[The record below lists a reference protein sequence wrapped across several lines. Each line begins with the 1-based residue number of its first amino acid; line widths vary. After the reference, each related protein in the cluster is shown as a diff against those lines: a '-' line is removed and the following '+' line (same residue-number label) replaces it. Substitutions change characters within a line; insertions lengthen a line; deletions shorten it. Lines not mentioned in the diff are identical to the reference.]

1 MFFAQPLSRQS
12 NKILVRYFFTRRE
25 RPHTRL
31 LFIESGSR
39 GLAENIY
46 PHLRAAFGPNIP
58 IDLVTCYTGL
68 PGGFGPE
75 TVVYRVTDYN
85 SPDGRREL
93 IRLLRGRNYSTACM
107 ICSAE
112 SIMTKWKWLIA
123 LRVPAKFFIL
133 NENGDYF
140 WVHRE
145 NMAAIRGFVL
155 VRLGLSG
162 AGAIRTIGR
171 LLIFPFSVL
180 FLLLY
185 AFAAHSGRILRGVE
199 RRARL

>member
-1 MFFAQPLSRQS
+1 
-12 NKILVRYFFTRRE
+12 VRYFFTRRG
-25 RPHTRL
+25 PSHTRL
-31 LFIESGSR
+31 LLIESGSR
-39 GLAENIY
+39 TLAEAIH
-46 PHLRAAFGPNIP
+46 PHLRSSLGPDLP
-58 IDLVTCYTGL
+58 IDLVTCYAGL
-68 PGGFGPE
+68 PKGFSPD
-75 TVVYRVTDYN
+75 TVIYRVTDYN

-93 IRLLRGRNYSTACM
+93 FRLLRSRNYSTAGM

-123 LRVPAKFFIL
+123 LRLPAKFFIL

-145 NMAAIRGFVL
+145 NISIIRQFVL
-155 VRLGLSG
+155 VRLGLAG

-185 AFAAHSGRILRGVE
+185 AFAAHSGRILR
-199 RRARL
+199 RARS

>member
-1 MFFAQPLSRQS
+1 
-12 NKILVRYFFTRRE
+12 VRYFFTRRD
-25 RPHTRL
+25 PAHTRL
-31 LFIESGSR
+31 LLIESGSR
-39 GLAENIY
+39 SLAESMLPNL
-46 PHLRAAFGPNIP
+46 HRSFGPDTP
-58 IDLVTCYTGL
+58 IDLVTCYAGL
-68 PGGFGPE
+68 PAGYAPD
-75 TVVYRVTDYN
+75 TVVYRVTDY
-85 SPDGRREL
+85 SSKEGRREL
-93 IRLLRGRNYSTACM
+93 IRLLRGREYSTACM

-145 NMAAIRGFVL
+145 NLATIRQFVL
-155 VRLGLSG
+155 VRAGLSG

-185 AFAAHSGRILRGVE
+185 AFAAHSGRILRGSG
-199 RRARL
+199 RSGL